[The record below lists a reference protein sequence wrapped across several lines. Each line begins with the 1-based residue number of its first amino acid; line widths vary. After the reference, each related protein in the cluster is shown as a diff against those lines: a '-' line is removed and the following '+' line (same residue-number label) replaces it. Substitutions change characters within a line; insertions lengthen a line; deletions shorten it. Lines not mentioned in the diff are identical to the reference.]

1 MRRGENVMET
11 NRGGGKEKERGEGAG
26 GGVWQERNITAETWE
41 LGSDDTGGRTSRG
54 YV

>member
-1 MRRGENVMET
+1 MET

-26 GGVWQERNITAETWE
+26 DGGVSIERNIMAERWE
-41 LGSDDTGGRTSRG
+41 LGSDDTGGRTPRG